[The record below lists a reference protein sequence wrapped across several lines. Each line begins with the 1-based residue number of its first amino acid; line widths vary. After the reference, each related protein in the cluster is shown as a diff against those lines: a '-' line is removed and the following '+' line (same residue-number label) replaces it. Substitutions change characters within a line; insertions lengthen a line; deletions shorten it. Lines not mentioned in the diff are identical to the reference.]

1 MAILL
6 RLKAVMIMTLIGNIL
21 TMCKYLM
28 RKKMSNT
35 TNTMILENLFDE
47 VLEQDEKG
55 LLNDQVNEIAREQGL
70 HIDDDR
76 DEILEIITN
85 RIFEEVSE

>member
-1 MAILL
+1 
-6 RLKAVMIMTLIGNIL
+6 
-21 TMCKYLM
+21 
-28 RKKMSNT
+28 MSNT

-55 LLNDQVNEIAREQGL
+55 LLNDQVNEIAQEQGL
-70 HIDDDR
+70 HVDDDR

-85 RIFEEVSE
+85 RIFEEESE